1 MGRGKLLSAAC
12 NIPYLLLKYG
22 HHKGRAAQIHA
33 QLSLVLEP
41 LGCPPNVHQL
51 GKLQPS
57 NFRQFQILIYGRKV
71 ARPILISKGDC
82 DFLSCCQFLCI
93 AMEAV
98 SSLSVNTER
107 GKHCITLIMH
117 GHLMSFGMSGEIR
130 EGQCSLLVHL
140 SYMLSCMVWQHGCPD
155 TQGQVTLSAIAS
167 QLLHIAARLC

>member
-1 MGRGKLLSAAC
+1 VTFLTLPANFSQSDATCIIECTLVSLNNKWVAASCYTCAC

-57 NFRQFQILIYGRKV
+57 NFRQFQILIYGREV

-82 DFLSCCQFLCI
+82 DLLSCCQLLCR

-98 SSLSVNTER
+98 SSLQSILREASIEKNNF
-107 GKHCITLIMH
+107 IMH

-140 SYMLSCMVWQHGCPD
+140 SY
-155 TQGQVTLSAIAS
+155 
-167 QLLHIAARLC
+167 